1 MLCESV
7 PVTTKSIVTALH
19 QFLAQKRQERTRG
32 KLAGLETQIQELKA
46 LGASYREIAEYLYQ
60 EHGLTVTP
68 SGLQKNLK
76 SLEAKRSPNAAVE
89 PSAPDPSPPAQPPAP
104 LPPPP
109 ALSLPDGNASAPRE
123 TFEENRQG
131 EGTKIQNK
139 GESPTEDVV
148 AAYRLASPEHQ
159 ELMAT
164 YRQRKNQAQ
173 T

>member
-104 LPPPP
+104 LPPPLRFRYP
-109 ALSLPDGNASAPRE
+109 TGMHRLRARLSKRTAKVRAPKFRIRASRPLR
-123 TFEENRQG
+123 T
-131 EGTKIQNK
+131 
-139 GESPTEDVV
+139 S
-148 AAYRLASPEHQ
+148 
-159 ELMAT
+159 
-164 YRQRKNQAQ
+164 
-173 T
+173 